1 MRGKGLGVMFQRSK
15 AAELK
20 DGVTSTAE
28 QATAL
33 AGDKEF
39 RKQVV
44 AAVAHAAAA
53 RNRAVPR
60 VGMGVA
66 AGRLVTDEALRQE
79 LAEMVVNL
87 RAAWARLESKK
98 SHRVRNTFLLLVGGG
113 VAAAVALPQIR
124 RRLMQSLPS
133 SISKTGGGRV
143 IEETIDVNV
152 PVSTAYNQW
161 TQFEEFP
168 LFMDGVQHVEQRG
181 DTRLHWVASVAG
193 RTAEWDAKI
202 LEQHRDRQISWISED
217 GKKTRG
223 NVTFE
228 PLGESRTLIRL
239 SMSYKPEGPAEQ
251 LGSAAGLDAA
261 RIRGDLDRFKQ
272 LIESRGAESG
282 AWRGEVSAGATQ

>member
-1 MRGKGLGVMFQRSK
+1 MFGRSK
-15 AAELK
+15 AAELRE
-20 DGVTSTAE
+20 GVASTAE
-28 QATAL
+28 LTTAV

-44 AAVAHAAAA
+44 GAIMHAAAA
-53 RNRAVPR
+53 RDRAASR
-60 VGMGVA
+60 VGVRAA

-79 LAEMVVNL
+79 LGEMIDNL
-87 RAAWARLESKK
+87 RAAWARLERKK
-98 SHRVRNTFLLLVGGG
+98 SHRARNTLLVLAGGG
-113 VAAAVALPQIR
+113 VAAAVVLPQIR
-124 RRLMQSLPS
+124 RRLTQSLPS
-133 SISKTGGGRV
+133 SIPGVRRGRV
-143 IEETIDVNV
+143 IEEVIEVNV

-168 LFMDGVQHVEQRG
+168 LFMQGVDHVEQRD

-223 NVTFE
+223 TVVFE
-228 PLGESRTLIRL
+228 PLGEQRTLIRL